1 MMKFIF
7 KMAYFITEFVKISP
21 KYVQVTQT
29 EEQIRRNNLPVQ
41 IPYGNPE
48 FSLANFASVQRI
60 TLRMYL

>member
-1 MMKFIF
+1 MKFIL
-7 KMAYFITEFVKISP
+7 KMAYFITKFVEISL

-29 EEQIRRNNLPVQ
+29 EEQIRRNNLPNVQ

-60 TLRMYL
+60 TLRM